1 MGHSLVQK
9 MEFYTDVFISF
20 DGFSVA
26 DGRHV
31 APVLS
36 GAKGGG
42 RERRWAANDSEVL
55 YSPILPYGSVNFYCA
70 FHPLLQRFFGIER
83 LHAIN
88 QMRRYETIRRRLRSR
103 RCSRVRNNGG
113 VDGWRGGTYRSRRK
127 RCD

>member
-1 MGHSLVQK
+1 

-20 DGFSVA
+20 DGLSVA

-31 APVLS
+31 PPVLS

-42 RERRWAANDSEVL
+42 RERRWAADDSEVL
-55 YSPILPYGSVNFYCA
+55 YSPILSYGRVNFYCA
-70 FHPLLQRFFGIER
+70 FHALLQRFFGIER

-103 RCSRVRNNGG
+103 RCSRVRNNGV
-113 VDGWRGGTYRSRRK
+113 VDVWRGVIVYVVLLIILRLQ
-127 RCD
+127 